1 MRNFRFRLQAVLEQR
16 ERQEQ
21 AAKVSFAESEA
32 ALRRGEQ
39 LLVELREVRE
49 AILLELSGRQEET
62 GFDPM
67 LSRLYQDYLQTVGQ
81 GIRDQE
87 QYVRDLSLTR
97 EAHKLHLLG
106 AAQGRQALVSVRDRA
121 RQAHA
126 LHTLRVEQNA
136 LDELATSRHNF
147 RRHGAG
153 E

>member
-21 AAKVSFAESEA
+21 AAQVTFAESEA

-39 LLVELREVRE
+39 LLVELREVRD
-49 AILLELSGRQEET
+49 AILQELSGQQGET

-67 LSRLYQDYLQTVGQ
+67 LSRLYQDYLQTIGQ
-81 GIRDQE
+81 GVRDQE
-87 QYVRDLSLTR
+87 RYVRDLTLTR

-121 RQAHA
+121 RQAHVVHA
-126 LHTLRVEQNA
+126 QRVEQNA

-147 RRHGAG
+147 RRHGDR